1 MPYPVVMTR
10 RHLGAGA
17 LIVGALLVAGS
28 MSIPH
33 ASTTPA
39 PSRTATVAA
48 STVPAPSVVPV
59 TPTDRL
65 ADFEKAN
72 TISFPE
78 VTNREIRLGALWVYT
93 TLGHAGKDRAG
104 AICGAYAQYS
114 LVDPGVGVVFVRAA
128 DGLQLAK
135 CGPKA

>member
-33 ASTTPA
+33 ASAPTPSHSVTVT
-39 PSRTATVAA
+39 PSP
-48 STVPAPSVVPV
+48 VPVPPVVPV
-59 TPTDRL
+59 APTDRL
-65 ADFEKAN
+65 ADFEKVNA
-72 TISFPE
+72 ISFPE

-93 TLGHAGKDRAG
+93 TLGRAGKDRAG